1 MGTPVTPRFRLAERG
16 DVETLVAF
24 MREFYAIDA
33 YPFDEGVARAALAGL
48 VADAALGRAW
58 LILDGE
64 APIGYVVLTF
74 GYSLEFH
81 GRDAFVDELFI
92 RADYRHRGVGTQAL
106 RFVEGQC
113 PALGVHALH
122 LEVERTNLAGQALY
136 RKMGF
141 RDHDRYL
148 MTRWLTK

>member
-1 MGTPVTPRFRLAERG
+1 MGATLTPGFRLAGRA
-16 DVETLVAF
+16 DVETLVGF

-33 YPFDEGVARAALAGL
+33 YPFDAAVARAALARL
-48 VADAALGRAW
+48 VGDPALGRAW

-64 APIGYVVLTF
+64 APIGYVVLTL

-92 RADYRHRGVGTQAL
+92 REAYRRRGAGAAAL
-106 RFVEGQC
+106 RFVEEQC

-136 RKMGF
+136 RKLGF

-148 MTRWLTK
+148 MTRWLTE

>member
-1 MGTPVTPRFRLAERG
+1 MGAAPTPRFRLAARA
-16 DVETLVAF
+16 DVETLVAC

-33 YPFDEGVARAALAGL
+33 YPFDAAVARAALAGL
-48 VADAALGRAW
+48 VGDPALGRAW

-64 APIGYVVLTF
+64 APIGYVVLTL

-92 RADYRHRGVGTQAL
+92 REGYRHRGVGTATL
-106 RFVEGQC
+106 RFVEEQC

-141 RDHDRYL
+141 RDHDRHL
-148 MTRWLTK
+148 MTRWLTS